1 MSAVEME
8 SGLYRVDSVSTCSTC
23 ATLPRKAPPAKC
35 AEEFIACSDSDAEG
49 SNRALASVLSAIYVT
64 ASRPTKAEIAKGVLL
79 PNLFEDPKRR
89 DHPHY
94 RSVLSQAA
102 ELSHVHF
109 HEEALHN
116 VNKNTKWRFMLYCSE
131 DLQDLWGFAVYKM
144 QPTTGILSLA
154 KLAVPS
160 CYRGLGFGRTMVQEL
175 IRTGRSVQGLDTI
188 ALSSLPE
195 AVAFYT
201 RLGFKKHDGVELPAE
216 DGQRYVEGQAY
227 MDYRFRKPTRPK
239 GTAKKGGSKKA
250 R

>member
-1 MSAVEME
+1 MSAAEMDT
-8 SGLYRVDSVSTCSTC
+8 GLYRVDSVSTCSTL

-35 AEEFIACSDSDAEG
+35 ADEFVTRADDDAAG
-49 SNRALASVLSAIYVT
+49 SSRALASVLSAIYVS
-64 ASRPTKAEIAKGVLL
+64 ASRPTKADIARGVLL

-89 DHPHY
+89 EHPAY
-94 RSVLSQAA
+94 RSVLSQAS

-116 VNKNTKWRFMLYCSE
+116 VNKNTKWRVLLYCSE
-131 DLQDLWGFAVYKM
+131 DLQDLWGFAVYKL

-175 IRTGRSVQGLDTI
+175 IRTGKSVQGLDTI

-227 MDYRFRKPTRPK
+227 MDYRFRKSTRPK
-239 GTAKKGGSKKA
+239 GTAKKGGSKKG